1 MSTSPSDY
9 SCPDGDMQI
18 CMNLVNNGNEL
29 IPVGT
34 PQKVLNLNKKVV
46 AVHLVGSERHFILQ
60 DGTMFYW
67 CSSDF
72 VLHEIG
78 EISGQIFKVEKIGNT
93 LIFLT
98 DSGMKYYL
106 WKGSSYSYLGDHFPE
121 LDLMFALDGKLTT
134 KRYTDYSVKITQES
148 SSGIDYSTL
157 IKSVEITQNT
167 SPATHEIDLQ
177 LDPDTYYKIE
187 ISKAFVPLIGT
198 LTFYGMNNGQ
208 RTKLF
213 SYGGNS
219 VYYFTVE
226 SQYTSIELDCTFTS
240 SSQSYLSFPMTF
252 YKGNEEAAKYRFE
265 NTSENFTAFMAANAD
280 FIARA
285 AKEGKFIY
293 PFFVRYA
300 YRLYD
305 GTVTHQS
312 APVLMY
318 PTFNIAPLVFFD
330 ALNLDKSTLTL
341 SAPYCDLQY
350 KVLTGASL
358 DLIKDSWS
366 DIIKE
371 IVFYVSS
378 PIYSINQGENFDS
391 LKNKVE
397 ATTSG
402 NFDRDV
408 FTVSRIRNDAETV
421 TKDYARHDLMQ
432 IVNEFIGES
441 TSTKYM
447 LIPPSFTD
455 AQNIESVANTY
466 TFYELKKIS
475 PSNLKKNSFTTIP
488 IEQDYLTFLNTRDS
502 CSDDYK
508 SHNTFVPETSF
519 VFNSR
524 LIIASI
530 YELLF
535 KGFNPAVMSGFG
547 KSAIDD
553 GNMTLTYSA
562 LVYINSEEGVKTVY
576 SPDVG
581 TVCGDIYWFFYPDS
595 RAFKAVIQRIAT
607 YNDHKEIKTSEIE
620 LIAHD
625 FLNGAYWYG
634 GELCLEFGS
643 DSFNFEVNASLYHP
657 NMLYTS
663 SVNNPFY
670 FPAIGM
676 ESIDGNIVGLSSAVT
691 ALSQGQYGDF
701 PLYAFTDKGIWA
713 LSPNSEGTFIAKQP
727 IPREVCNNPS
737 SITQIDNAVV
747 FSSDK
752 GLMLLSGS
760 ACVCLS
766 SVFDNSVMQ
775 VSLPG
780 ITNFYDDNIN
790 INFIDFIKSARIAY
804 DYAHQR
810 LVIFQPEGNT
820 FVYSLSSKTFTMLD
834 RAYSSVIQ
842 NYPECYV
849 MDSQNNLLNLSVE
862 NQDDVSFFILSRPFQ
877 PSSHLTTIQQ
887 TIQRGLFKDL
897 KMVLYGSR
905 DFKNWFVVASS
916 STNRM
921 GGFSGTPYRAF
932 RMLLSGNM
940 EYSHAISELC
950 IKFIERETNRL
961 R

>member
-34 PQKVLNLNKKVV
+34 PQKVFNLNKKVV
-46 AVHLVGSERHFILQ
+46 AVHLVGSDRHFILQ
-60 DGTMFYW
+60 EGTIFYW

-78 EISGQIFKVEKIGNT
+78 EISGQIYKIEKIGNT

-106 WKGSSYSYLGDHFPE
+106 WKGNSYTYLGDHFPE
-121 LDLMFALDGKLTT
+121 LDLMFALDGKLVT
-134 KRYTDYSVKITQES
+134 KKNTDYSVKIIKDS
-148 SSGIDYSTL
+148 SSGVDYSNL
-157 IKSVEITQNT
+157 IYTTEPRIYYPSGTFSVPVALEKDGLYKIQIPKLSVAQYRNIEVHGVNSGEKEHIITFHNT
-167 SPATHEIDLQ
+167 SIC
-177 LDPDTYYKIE
+177 
-187 ISKAFVPLIGT
+187 
-198 LTFYGMNNGQ
+198 
-208 RTKLF
+208 
-213 SYGGNS
+213 
-219 VYYFTVE
+219 YFTSPNNYE
-226 SQYTSIELDCTFTS
+226 SIELNIS
-240 SSQSYLSFPMTF
+240 IYQNYASFPISF
-252 YKGNEEAAKYRFE
+252 YKGNEETAKYRFE

-285 AKEGKFIY
+285 AQEGKFIY

-300 YRLYD
+300 YCLYD

-371 IVFYVSS
+371 VVFYVSS

-391 LKNKVE
+391 LKNKIE

-402 NFDRDV
+402 SFDRDV
-408 FTVSRIRNDAETV
+408 FTVSRIQNDAETI

-441 TSTKYM
+441 TSTQYM
-447 LIPPSFTD
+447 LIPPSFTETEI
-455 AQNIESVANTY
+455 IESITNTY
-466 TFYELKKIS
+466 TFYELKKIN
-475 PSNLKKNSFTTIP
+475 PSNLKSDDFTTIP
-488 IEQDYLTFLNTRDS
+488 IERDYLSSLNTRGT
-502 CSDDYK
+502 CPDDYK
-508 SHNTFVPETSF
+508 SHNTFIPEISF

-530 YELLF
+530 KENLF
-535 KGFNPAVMSGFG
+535 KGFNPASMSTYG
-547 KSAIDD
+547 KSVIND
-553 GNMTLTYSA
+553 GTMTIMYASV
-562 LVYINSEEGVKTVY
+562 VYINTDQGIKKVF
-576 SPDVG
+576 SPNSIVSA
-581 TVCGDIYWFFYPDS
+581 GDLYWFYYPDQ
-595 RAFKAVIQRIAT
+595 RAFKAKVFRIIRNQDAT
-607 YNDHKEIKTSEIE
+607 VKNYFSEID
-620 LIAHD
+620 LISHD

-634 GELCLEFGS
+634 GGEIMSFKEGS
-643 DSFNFEVNASLYHP
+643 ISSETDSLINQP

-663 SVNNPFY
+663 PVNNPFY

-713 LSPNSEGTFIAKQP
+713 LSPNSEGIFVAKQP
-727 IPREVCNNPS
+727 IPREVCNNPA

-752 GLMLLSGS
+752 GLMLLSG
-760 ACVCLS
+760 ATCVCLS

-780 ITNFYDDNIN
+780 ITNFYQGNIN
-790 INFIDFIKSARIAY
+790 IDFIEFLKSAKIAY

-810 LVIFQPEGNT
+810 LIIFQPEGNT
-820 FVYSLSSKTFTMLD
+820 FVYSLVSKSFTMLN
-834 RAYSSVIQ
+834 RAYSSVVI
-842 NYPECYV
+842 NYPECYL
-849 MDSQNNLLNLSVE
+849 MDSQNNLLNLSSE
-862 NQDDVSFFILSRPFQ
+862 NQDDVSFLILSRPFQ
-877 PSSHLTTIQQ
+877 PSIHLTTIQQ
-887 TIQRGLFKDL
+887 MIQRGLFKDL
-897 KMVLYGSR
+897 KMVLYGTR
-905 DFKNWFVVASS
+905 DFKNWFVVTSS
-916 STNRM
+916 SSKQM

-932 RMLLSGNM
+932 RILLSGNM
-940 EYSHAISELC
+940 EYPHAISELQ
-950 IKFIERETNRL
+950 IKFVERETNRL

>member
-9 SCPDGDMQI
+9 TCPDGDMQI

-34 PQKVLNLNKKVV
+34 PQKVFNLNKKVV
-46 AVHLVGSERHFILQ
+46 AVHLVGSDRHFILQ

-67 CSSDF
+67 CNSDA
-72 VLHEIG
+72 VVHEIG
-78 EISGQIFKVEKIGNT
+78 EIAGQIYKIEKIGNT

-106 WKGSSYSYLGDHFPE
+106 WKGGSYTYLGDHFPE
-121 LDLMFALDGKLTT
+121 LDLMFALDSKLVT
-134 KRYTDYSVKITQES
+134 KRSTDYSVKIIKES
-148 SSGIDYSTL
+148 SSGVDYSNLIYTTEPKIYHPSGTFSVPVTL
-157 IKSVEITQNT
+157 EKDGLYKIQIPKLWVAQYKNIEVYGIKNGEKVHIITFHNT
-167 SPATHEIDLQ
+167 SIC
-177 LDPDTYYKIE
+177 
-187 ISKAFVPLIGT
+187 
-198 LTFYGMNNGQ
+198 
-208 RTKLF
+208 
-213 SYGGNS
+213 
-219 VYYFTVE
+219 YFTSYDDYE
-226 SQYTSIELDCTFTS
+226 SIELTIS
-240 SSQSYLSFPMTF
+240 LNVSYASFPISF
-252 YKGNEEAAKYRFE
+252 YKGNEETAKYRFE
-265 NTSENFTAFMAANAD
+265 NTNENFTAFMAACAD
-280 FIARA
+280 FIAQA

-312 APVLMY
+312 APILMY

-408 FTVSRIRNDAETV
+408 FTISRIRNDAETV

-432 IVNEFIGES
+432 VVNEFIGES

-508 SHNTFVPETSF
+508 SHNRFVPETSF

-634 GELCLEFGS
+634 GKLCLEFGS
-643 DSFNFEVNASLYHP
+643 TSFNFEVNASLYHP

-790 INFIDFIKSARIAY
+790 VNFIDFIKYARIAY

-820 FVYSLSSKTFTMLD
+820 FVYSLSSKSFTMLD
-834 RAYSSVIQ
+834 RAYSSVVQ

-877 PSSHLTTIQQ
+877 PGSHLTTIQQ